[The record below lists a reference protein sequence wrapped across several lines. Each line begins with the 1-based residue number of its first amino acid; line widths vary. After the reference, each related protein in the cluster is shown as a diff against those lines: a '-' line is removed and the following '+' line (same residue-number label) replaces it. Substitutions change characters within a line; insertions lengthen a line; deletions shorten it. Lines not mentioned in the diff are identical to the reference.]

1 MVGAS
6 AYDAFQVLFESIRQV
21 GTDDPAA
28 MRDTIAGLK
37 DFSTVTGNLIKYT
50 ESGEA
55 VKAVQIQQVVDGRFK
70 SKGEITDLS
79 IITPESK

>member
-1 MVGAS
+1 
-6 AYDAFQVLFESIRQV
+6 
-21 GTDDPAA
+21 
-28 MRDTIAGLK
+28 LK